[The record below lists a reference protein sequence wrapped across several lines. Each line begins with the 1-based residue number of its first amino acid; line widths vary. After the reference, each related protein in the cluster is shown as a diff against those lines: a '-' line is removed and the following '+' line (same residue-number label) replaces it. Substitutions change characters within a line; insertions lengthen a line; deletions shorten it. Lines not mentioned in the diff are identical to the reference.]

1 MKFSCYSGHVNQ
13 YVFKELLLWSFQ
25 LRISKLVKSL
35 MVSDKV
41 TVISLED
48 EGTQRKSR
56 KLLGSLFIIAS
67 TSSLWKSGHG
77 SLALEELEP
86 VIWVE
91 SFERRGKEVANKGN
105 LIEEYRLI
113 GTSNEVLYLP
123 KSQLGTF

>member
-48 EGTQRKSR
+48 EGAQRKSR

-86 VIWVE
+86 V
-91 SFERRGKEVANKGN
+91 
-105 LIEEYRLI
+105 
-113 GTSNEVLYLP
+113 T
-123 KSQLGTF
+123 